1 MWVSWRRTGRL
12 KLPPYILRL
21 VHLGGRGGHWPLGAG
36 ASYGSDGGVYEHG
49 FGCEVVVLFSAFLF
63 LEAQGPPGPS
73 PAGLGRALGRFVV
86 AVSQ

>member
-49 FGCEVVVLFSAFLF
+49 FGFEVVVVRRRFYFLRP
-63 LEAQGPPGPS
+63 EAEARPARRPPGVGVRWV
-73 PAGLGRALGRFVV
+73 GL
-86 AVSQ
+86 